1 MDENII
7 TKISIDGLTTDKVS
21 VSRQRHIKLGEY
33 KYSIEMPCRTAFEN
47 SIKGR
52 EELMSQIEEPYLSA
66 ILAVWGTEPTIQIQ
80 QIKNRGE
87 D

>member
-33 KYSIEMPCRTAFEN
+33 KYLIEMPCRTAFEN

-52 EELMSQIEEPYLSA
+52 EELLNKVKEPYLSA
-66 ILAVWGTEPTIQIQ
+66 ILAVWGTKPTVEI
-80 QIKNRGE
+80 N
-87 D
+87 

>member
-52 EELMSQIEEPYLSA
+52 EELLDKVKEPYLSA
-66 ILAVWGTEPTIQIQ
+66 ILSVWGAEPTIE
-80 QIKNRGE
+80 IK
-87 D
+87 